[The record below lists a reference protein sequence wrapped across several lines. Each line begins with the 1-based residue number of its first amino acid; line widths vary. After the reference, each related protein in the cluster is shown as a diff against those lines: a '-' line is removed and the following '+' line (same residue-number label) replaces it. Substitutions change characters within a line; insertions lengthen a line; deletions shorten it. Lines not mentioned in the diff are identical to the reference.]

1 MPLLRYIASSF
12 TSHIGQGVRG
22 EFALVVSVNGSAYR
36 EIVERIYRE
45 MQEYGVIMSSAYQSE
60 VIVAVFFCANIP
72 TVDSIVTRVQS
83 YDKVQHVELFI
94 TTMLAYHQEWM
105 GREINK
111 RLRSEV
117 KTTPAA
123 QKTRKY
129 SLNESYHYLKSDS

>member
-1 MPLLRYIASSF
+1 
-12 TSHIGQGVRG
+12 
-22 EFALVVSVNGSAYR
+22 
-36 EIVERIYRE
+36 

-94 TTMLAYHQEWM
+94 TTKLAYHQEWL

-117 KTTPAA
+117 KAPPAP

-129 SLNESYHYLKSDS
+129 SLNESYHYLKSDN

>member
-1 MPLLRYIASSF
+1 
-12 TSHIGQGVRG
+12 
-22 EFALVVSVNGSAYR
+22 
-36 EIVERIYRE
+36 
-45 MQEYGVIMSSAYQSE
+45 
-60 VIVAVFFCANIP
+60 
-72 TVDSIVTRVQS
+72 
-83 YDKVQHVELFI
+83 
-94 TTMLAYHQEWM
+94 M